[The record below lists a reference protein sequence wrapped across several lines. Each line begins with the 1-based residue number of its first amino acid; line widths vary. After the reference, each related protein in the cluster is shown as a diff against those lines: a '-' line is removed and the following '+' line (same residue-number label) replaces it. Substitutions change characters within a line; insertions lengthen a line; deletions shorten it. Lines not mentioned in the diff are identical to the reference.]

1 LVAEY
6 PRNEQS
12 DRTFMQMAA
21 AQWSGFSLRLDQG
34 VVAGLPTRYFSLRSV
49 SKHAY
54 PQTEQ
59 RILQSGHQYA
69 QRARSVAITSGS
81 EFKCI
86 SGSTKSHQKFDLAN
100 VLFAPIAVIGGK
112 TTLIRSITPKR
123 RSVSILAARALPAH
137 GNGTATHLHL
147 LTVGMFF
154 RFRVWTV
161 AQINAA
167 DPEIEAPHL
176 ESGGAGKALH

>member
-1 LVAEY
+1 
-6 PRNEQS
+6 
-12 DRTFMQMAA
+12 MQMAA

-34 VVAGLPTRYFSLRSV
+34 VVAGLPTRYFSLQSV

-112 TTLIRSITPKR
+112 TTLIQHHAKATFGVDPRGE
-123 RSVSILAARALPAH
+123 SVACSRQW
-137 GNGTATHLHL
+137 TATHLHL

-176 ESGGAGKALH
+176 ELGGAGKALH